1 MHLHIDAYT
10 CGAHELCTRV
20 EPCDWSA
27 GAHGVTTMLGLSLRA
42 RRHTT
47 QVMLGLSLRARR
59 HTTQV
64 MLGLSLRARRHTT
77 QVMLGVSL
85 RARWD
90 TTIVHIITEDGYRDA
105 AIALAYNLLLAVRQL
120 RLRYLA
126 HRLRLPHVRVVRRT
140 LAAMT
145 EGSLFIDCQ
154 GSELKELET
163 LAMNRTAWQSL
174 F

>member
-1 MHLHIDAYT
+1 MHLHIDAYN

-27 GAHGVTTMLGLSLRA
+27 GAHGITTMLEVSLLA
-42 RRHTT
+42 SRHTT
-47 QVMLGLSLRARR
+47 QVMLG
-59 HTTQV
+59 V
-64 MLGLSLRARRHTT
+64 SLRARRHTT

-90 TTIVHIITEDGYRDA
+90 TTIVHIITGDEYRDA
-105 AIALAYNLLLAVRQL
+105 AIAPAYNLLLAVRQL
-120 RLRYLA
+120 RLRYLG
-126 HRLRLPHVRVVRRT
+126 HLLRFPHDRVVRRT
-140 LAAMT
+140 LTAMT

-154 GSELKELET
+154 GSELKDLET

>member
-1 MHLHIDAYT
+1 MIFFVFLAFIVFNLRPLFTRQVHMHLHIDAYT

-27 GAHGVTTMLGLSLRA
+27 GAHGVTTMLGLALRA
-42 RRHTT
+42 RCD
-47 QVMLGLSLRARR
+47 
-59 HTTQV
+59 
-64 MLGLSLRARRHTT
+64 TT

-90 TTIVHIITEDGYRDA
+90 TTIVHIITGDEYRDA
-105 AIALAYNLLLAVRQL
+105 AIAPAYNLLLAVRQR
-120 RLRYLA
+120 RLRYLG
-126 HRLRLPHVRVVRRT
+126 HLLRLPHDRVVCRT
-140 LAAMT
+140 LTAMT

-154 GSELKELET
+154 GSELKDLET